1 MEDEAAATT
10 LGIIIDEAG
19 FPMSH
24 TAANVHSV
32 HFYKNDNALID
43 RLCGV
48 VCSGLLVGNSVLL
61 VATPEHR
68 EQLVNCLERLE
79 VDVRKHIREGQFS
92 MFDAEELL
100 STFMVNDVPHPKL
113 FLTSVG
119 NVLADPKKAAR
130 SKDQGL
136 TVFGEM
142 VAVLWQQGNKT
153 GALALEKLW
162 NDLLNDRAFHL
173 HCAYPQ
179 SLVENDLEGMQG
191 ITEAHSHVVGG
202 AVSVM

>member
-1 MEDEAAATT
+1 MAN
-10 LGIIIDEAG
+10 
-19 FPMSH
+19 
-24 TAANVHSV
+24 AANVHSV
-32 HFYKNDNALID
+32 HFYGNDDALID

-61 VATPEHR
+61 VATPKHR
-68 EQLVNCLERLE
+68 DGLVGCLERLE
-79 VDVRKHIREGQFS
+79 VDVRSHAREGQFS

-100 STFMVNDVPHPKL
+100 STFMVNDAPHPQL
-113 FLTSVG
+113 FFANVG
-119 NVLADPKKAAR
+119 NLLSDAKKAAR
-130 SKDQGL
+130 SKEQGL

-142 VAVLWQQGNKT
+142 VAVLWEQGNQS

-162 NDLLNDRAFHL
+162 NALLNDRAFHL

-179 SLVENDLEGMQG
+179 WLVENDNEGMRG

-202 AVSVM
+202 SASVI

>member
-1 MEDEAAATT
+1 M
-10 LGIIIDEAG
+10 
-19 FPMSH
+19 
-24 TAANVHSV
+24 
-32 HFYKNDNALID
+32 
-43 RLCGV
+43 
-48 VCSGLLVGNSVLL
+48 
-61 VATPEHR
+61 
-68 EQLVNCLERLE
+68 
-79 VDVRKHIREGQFS
+79 VDTEG
-92 MFDAEELL
+92 LL
-100 STFMVNDVPHPKL
+100 STFMVNDVPRPKL
-113 FLTSVG
+113 FLASVG
-119 NVLADPKKAAR
+119 NVLGDAKKAAR

-142 VAVLWQQGNKT
+142 VALLWEQGNKT

-202 AVSVM
+202 AVA

>member
-1 MEDEAAATT
+1 
-10 LGIIIDEAG
+10 
-19 FPMSH
+19 MSH
-24 TAANVHSV
+24 SAANVHSV
-32 HFYKNDNALID
+32 HFYGNDEALIS

-61 VATPEHR
+61 VATSEHR
-68 EQLVNCLERLE
+68 DQLVSCLERLE
-79 VDVRKHIREGQFS
+79 VDVRQHAREGQFS

-100 STFMVNDVPHPKL
+100 STFMVNHVPHPKL
-113 FLTSVG
+113 FLASVG
-119 NVLADPKKAAR
+119 NVLAEAKKAAR

-153 GALALEKLW
+153 AALALEKLW

-179 SLVENDLEGMQG
+179 SLLENDLEGMRG
-191 ITEAHSHVVGG
+191 ITEVHSHVVGIADG
-202 AVSVM
+202 VM